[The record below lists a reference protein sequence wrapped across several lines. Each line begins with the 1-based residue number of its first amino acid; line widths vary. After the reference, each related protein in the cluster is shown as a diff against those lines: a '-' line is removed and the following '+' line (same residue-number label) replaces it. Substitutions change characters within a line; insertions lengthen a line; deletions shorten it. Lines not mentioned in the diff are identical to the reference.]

1 LFDHLP
7 TDINI
12 SPKGLPSTTLTVFSP
27 NHVAYIDTT
36 GSGCE
41 TISHVYENGRVTIM
55 FCSFDMSPRIMRW
68 FCKGRVVEWD
78 SKEFEPLLKRMG
90 KRRID
95 GARAIIALDVF
106 KVETSF
112 SNFPSSSIPISME
125 RIEGSFDGM
134 ISAKP
139 HADTAFPSWLRNP
152 FSQTTRARQKV
163 P

>member
-1 LFDHLP
+1 
-7 TDINI
+7 
-12 SPKGLPSTTLTVFSP
+12 
-27 NHVAYIDTT
+27 
-36 GSGCE
+36 
-41 TISHVYENGRVTIM
+41 M
-55 FCSFDMSPRIMRW
+55 
-68 FCKGRVVEWD
+68 EWD

-90 KRRID
+90 KKRID
-95 GARAIIALDVF
+95 GARAIIEMDVF

-139 HADTAFPSWLRNP
+139 HADTAFPSWLHSA
-152 FSQTTRARQKV
+152 FSQKIQTRQKV